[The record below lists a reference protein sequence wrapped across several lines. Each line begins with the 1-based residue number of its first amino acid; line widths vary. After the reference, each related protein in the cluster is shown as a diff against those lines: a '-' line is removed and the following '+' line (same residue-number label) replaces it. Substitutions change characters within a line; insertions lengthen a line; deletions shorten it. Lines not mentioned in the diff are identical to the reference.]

1 MILLDVAGYGLFD
14 NAGTFWATAGKVLAT
29 GASLLIG
36 GFFLLIMLLAAIAG
50 IGLVSVR
57 RGMRY
62 RSVPRTVGTFFRWGG
77 VAVGAFFA
85 LLIIPV
91 VAFWFHVSVWYLL
104 AGFAALLA
112 LGYVVGRTISKL
124 IGLRMQRYAFYVRTA
139 DTIGTRIVRIVNS
152 I

>member
-14 NAGTFWATAGKVLAT
+14 NADAFLVTAGKVLAT
-29 GASLLIG
+29 GAGLLIG
-36 GFFLLIMLLAAIAG
+36 GFFLLIILLAAIAG

-91 VAFWFHVSVWYLL
+91 VALWFHVSAWYLL
-104 AGFAALLA
+104 AGFAVLLA

-124 IGLRMQRYAFYVRTA
+124 IGLRMQGYATSLRMA
-139 DTIGTRIVRIVNS
+139 DSIGSRIMRIVNGM
-152 I
+152 